1 MCIEVIRLL
10 VVKDGG
16 TEIRNGLLDPAATTP
31 LVKDDDSRPPVA
43 TAEEVVTGRARRLVT
58 GPVEQL
64 LGIRRC

>member
-16 TEIRNGLLDPAATTP
+16 TEIRNSPLDPAATTP

-43 TAEEVVTGRARRLVT
+43 TAEEVVTGRVHFDLARGGLSL
-58 GPVEQL
+58 GL
-64 LGIRRC
+64 LNSF